1 MSNNKLLVKIARGTA
16 ASLAVGCLVPNNQ
29 PAINDATPAIE
40 FTNLAEQ
47 PVLAPVLVD
56 SSSTGPASFTLR
68 DVPKEWSKAL
78 DREFRLLALEEA
90 QGKISKERAARLK
103 QLDVWRER
111 LVTPR
116 SADEISFQLKR
127 DRILEQ
133 FSKNFEDYVQFKE
146 GAYHKRTTPV

>member
-1 MSNNKLLVKIARGTA
+1 MSKSKLLVTIARGTA

-47 PVLAPVLVD
+47 SVFASVLVD
-56 SSSTGPASFTLR
+56 SSSTGQASVTLR
-68 DVPKEWSKAL
+68 NVPKEWSKAL

-90 QGKISKERAARLK
+90 QGKISKENAGRLK
-103 QLDVWRER
+103 QLDTWRER

-116 SADEISFQLKR
+116 SADEILYQLKR

-146 GAYHKRTTPV
+146 GPHRQRSTPV